1 MTAEPA
7 AELDLDAYLARVGYA
22 GPLRPTADVLA
33 DLHLAHATR
42 IPFENLDILLGRPIR
57 IDLGS
62 VQTKLVAANR
72 GGYCF
77 EQNTLLAA
85 GLIRLGFRVTPLAA
99 RVRYN
104 TDRVLPRTHMLLK
117 VDLAD
122 GPWLADVGF
131 GKLGLLH
138 PLPMAAGRE
147 VEQFRWAYRLAR
159 EGDGT
164 WVLQARQGDGWLSL
178 YAFTLEP
185 QHPVDFEVAN
195 YYVSTHPDSRFTR
208 MLTVQRPGPEVRHSL
223 IDRELTTDRGGE
235 PEVRSVGEEELLPVL
250 AETFGLEFSPGT
262 RFNVTGI
269 PRVP

>member
-1 MTAEPA
+1 MTPDQPTDF
-7 AELDLDAYLARVGYA
+7 DLDAYLARVGYA
-22 GPLRPTADVLA
+22 GPLRPTSDVLA

-42 IPFENLDILLGRPIR
+42 IPFENLDILLGQPIR
-57 IDLGS
+57 IDLAS
-62 VQTKLVAANR
+62 VQAKLVRGRR

-85 GLIRLGFRVTPLAA
+85 VLTRLGFRVTPLAA

-104 TDRVLPRTHMLLK
+104 TDRVLPRTHMLLR
-117 VDLAD
+117 VDLPD

-138 PLPMAAGRE
+138 PLPLAVGR
-147 VEQFRWAYRLAR
+147 VAEQFRWAYRLDK

-195 YYVSTHPDSRFTR
+195 HYVSTHPDSRFTR
-208 MLTVQRPGPEVRHSL
+208 TLTAQRPGTEVRHSL
-223 IDRELTTDRGGE
+223 IDRELTADRGGE

-250 AETFGLEFSPGT
+250 AERFGLEFPPGT
-262 RFNVTGI
+262 RFNVTGT